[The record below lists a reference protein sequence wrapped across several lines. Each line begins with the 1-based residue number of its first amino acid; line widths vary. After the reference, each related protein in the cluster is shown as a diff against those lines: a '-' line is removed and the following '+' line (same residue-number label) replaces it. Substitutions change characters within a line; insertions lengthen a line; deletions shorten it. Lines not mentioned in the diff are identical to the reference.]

1 MHTPVRI
8 SPHTKLV
15 QANKESKGKFP
26 TCADAKPMCNDPNIG
41 GFVKPICPKTC
52 GECKSE
58 ETCEDNDEKL
68 NKESKGAP
76 LADLK

>member
-1 MHTPVRI
+1 
-8 SPHTKLV
+8 
-15 QANKESKGKFP
+15 
-26 TCADAKPMCNDPNIG
+26 MCNDPNMG

-58 ETCEDNDEKL
+58 EACADDDEKA